1 MDNTGVAE
9 AATNATN
16 YAAAVSDLSN
26 GDKISSRI
34 WWDVAP

>member
-26 GDKISSRI
+26 GDKK
-34 WWDVAP
+34 APVYGGT